1 MPKNT
6 SNTKSDY
13 SNNVQYGQIQPQSN
27 KYIDAFANFE
37 PQSDP
42 TIPYRAASARNR
54 VNAGMMSPTGGYATP
69 QMLDARRN
77 AAFRDIDEQSAMAS
91 RAGQFDVN
99 QSRMGQ
105 LGSLA
110 AMMAPRIVQTG
121 STGNSNSNTETGK
134 NAWGNILDL
143 SMGAAQMAMF

>member
-1 MPKNT
+1 MPRNT
-6 SNTKSDY
+6 QSTRSSY
-13 SNNVQYGQIQPQSN
+13 SNDVRYGQIQPQSN
-27 KYIDAFANFE
+27 QYIDAFANFE

-42 TIPYRAASARNR
+42 TIPYRAAAARNR
-54 VNAGMMSPTGGYATP
+54 VQAGMMSPTGGYATP

-77 AAFRDIDEQSAMAS
+77 AAYRDIDEQSAMAS

-99 QSRMGQ
+99 QQRMGQ

-121 STGNSNSNTETGK
+121 SSGTGSQNTETGQ
-134 NAWGNILDL
+134 NLFGNLL
-143 SMGAAQMAMF
+143 NLGMGAANLAMF

>member
-6 SNTKSDY
+6 QDSRSNY
-13 SNNVQYGQIQPQSN
+13 SNSVQYGQIHPESN
-27 KYIDAFANFE
+27 RYIDAFANFE
-37 PQSDP
+37 PQADP

-77 AAFRDIDEQSAMAS
+77 SAFRDIDEQSAMAS

-99 QSRMGQ
+99 QQRMGQ
-105 LGSLA
+105 LGSVA

-121 STGNSNSNTETGK
+121 STGSNTGHQESGQ
-134 NAWGNILDL
+134 NLAGNLL
-143 SMGAAQMAMF
+143 NLGMGAANMAMM

>member
-6 SNTKSDY
+6 QSSNSSY
-13 SNNVQYGQIQPQSN
+13 SNAVQYGQIQPQSN

-42 TIPYRAASARNR
+42 TTPYRAASARNR
-54 VNAGMMSPTGGYATP
+54 VNAGLMSPTGGYATP

-77 AAFRDIDEQSAMAS
+77 SAFRDIDEQSAMAS
-91 RAGQFDVN
+91 RAGQFDIN
-99 QSRMGQ
+99 QQRMGQ

-110 AMMAPRIVQTG
+110 GLMAPRIVQTG
-121 STGNSNSNTETGK
+121 SSGSGKSDTAAGK
-134 NAWGNILDL
+134 NLFGDLLDL
-143 SMGAAQMAMF
+143 GMGAANLAMF